1 VRHFNLDE
9 TPTPTYYSP
18 IAQVPQ
24 PALGF
29 LINGMSLVV
38 RSETEPLS
46 LANQV
51 RREIESIDNDI
62 PASAVRT
69 MDDLLAASVAP
80 RRFNLRLIEIFAAAA
95 LVLAAMGLYSVI
107 AYTVVQR
114 KHEIGIRMALG
125 ANASE
130 VFKHVLR
137 EGLLLTIFGEAAG
150 LTTAFI
156 TTRFL
161 SRLLFGVTPTDAL
174 TFVSITVILAAV
186 AVIACYIPARRATS
200 VDPCLALRHD

>member
-1 VRHFNLDE
+1 MDE
-9 TPTPTYYSP
+9 
-18 IAQVPQ
+18 
-24 PALGF
+24 
-29 LINGMSLVV
+29 
-38 RSETEPLS
+38 
-46 LANQV
+46 
-51 RREIESIDNDI
+51 
-62 PASAVRT
+62 
-69 MDDLLAASVAP
+69 LLAASVAP
-80 RRFNLRLIEIFAAAA
+80 RRFNLLLIEIFAGAA

-150 LTTAFI
+150 LTTALI

-174 TFVSITVILAAV
+174 TFGSITVILAAV
-186 AVIACYIPARRATS
+186 ALVACYIPARRATS
-200 VDPCLALRHD
+200 VDPCLALRNE